1 MLVWIPDG
9 KAYTKVIPASTAWQR
24 SLLRVLFRRV
34 STVVLPAESPART
47 VVGLVGV
54 SLHCGC
60 HALPSHPVA
69 PVSFASLVQ
78 DWENVQ
84 EGIEATGFI
93 GYPIRWIRGGVVSA
107 PFRLES
113 LSYPFLCLWQT
124 GPMLWPVVGLP
135 VWVAHK
141 ARCVCVGCG
150 WKGAI
155 ACCVPDRRSCL

>member
-1 MLVWIPDG
+1 MGKLIPRSFLLVLLGSALSRGYCSGVLAQWSCLR
-9 KAYTKVIPASTAWQR
+9 KARLEPWLAW
-24 SLLRVLFRRV
+24 
-34 STVVLPAESPART
+34 
-47 VVGLVGV
+47 LVCPLIV
-54 SLHCGC
+54 AAMPCY
-60 HALPSHPVA
+60 HPVA

-135 VWVAHK
+135 VWVAHN

-155 ACCVPDRRSCL
+155 ACCVSDQRSCL